1 VRIVAGTF
9 GGRRLGAPPGR
20 GTRPTSDKVREAV
33 FAILGPPPEAT
44 QVLDLFAGSGAM
56 AIEALSRGAAAATL
70 VEAARPALAALRAN
84 LRELGVA
91 AQATVVAGDVLAFLR
106 TARPPAAA
114 RWRWVFLDPPYA
126 TTLGTDALAL
136 VGGVADRLDP
146 EATVVLEH
154 DRRHLP
160 GDAAGILV
168 LTDQRTYGDT
178 WVSFFRPRPR
188 PEPTPP

>member
-1 VRIVAGTF
+1 VRIVAGSL

-33 FAILGPPPEAT
+33 FAILGPPPEGT

-70 VEAARPALAALRAN
+70 VEAARPALGALRAN

-91 AQATVVAGDVLAFLR
+91 AQTTVVAGDVLAFLR
-106 TARPPAAA
+106 HLRSPP

-126 TTLGTDALAL
+126 TSLGTDALAL
-136 VGGVADRLDP
+136 VGADGDRLDP

-160 GDAAGILV
+160 PERAGILL

-178 WVSFFRPRPR
+178 WLSFYSPS
-188 PEPTPP
+188 PP